1 MASYNASS
9 PLLAL
14 PRELRDDILGYLS
27 LPAYVYTSTTTKD
40 THNLY
45 QSRRSSG
52 ETYVDTR
59 ICLPSHPP
67 ANILGTCRQLRQECL
82 EHHVRLLNSQPPEK
96 LKSTEEKPMSNVL
109 AARLGAEFAEEAER
123 ACDDGT
129 LRITLEIQ
137 RSLRGPHGYYT
148 PVRDELSPR
157 FLALLPLMNK
167 ARKLRLT
174 IWPGYDWW
182 NGGPQP
188 FYDKRGNAR
197 INPGE
202 AAKPNAAS
210 VAISTVLQQ
219 LPHVEELVVD
229 VLMQAED
236 GGRWDLPDRKWENL
250 QPWLD
255 SPITPNVGQALK
267 KINRNLTGFWKATE
281 PEPFYVQ
288 HEMRQGSGNTW
299 KVERKGDMVTV
310 SHQYPTL
317 LLFVPRSP
325 SIQPTMKSFLDTG
338 NGEDLEFFKALAV
351 QESYV
356 RTD

>member
-1 MASYNASS
+1 MASHNASP

-14 PRELRDDILGYLS
+14 PRELRDDILGYLN
-27 LPAYVYTSTTTKD
+27 LPAYVYTSTTIKD
-40 THNLY
+40 THHLY

-82 EHHVRLLNSQPPEK
+82 EYHVRLLNSQPSEVPKNSE
-96 LKSTEEKPMSNVL
+96 SNVL

-137 RSLRGPHGYYT
+137 RSLRGSHGYYI

-182 NGGPQP
+182 NGPQP

-202 AAKPNAAS
+202 AAKPNAAF
-210 VAISTVLQQ
+210 VAISKVLQQ
-219 LPHVEELVVD
+219 LPHVEELIVD
-229 VLMQAED
+229 VLMQAQD

-255 SPITPNVGQALK
+255 SPITPNIGQALK
-267 KINRNLTGFWKATE
+267 KINRNLTVFWKATE

-288 HEMRQGSGNTW
+288 NEMRQGSGNTW
-299 KVERKGDMVTV
+299 KVKRKGDMVTV
-310 SHQYPTL
+310 SYHTQN
-317 LLFVPRSP
+317 FFF
-325 SIQPTMKSFLDTG
+325 SFLAYSE
-338 NGEDLEFFKALAV
+338 N
-351 QESYV
+351 S
-356 RTD
+356 RR

>member
-1 MASYNASS
+1 MAFHNASS

-14 PRELRDDILGYLS
+14 PRELRDDILGYLT
-27 LPAYVYTSTTTKD
+27 LPAYVYTSTTTKN

-52 ETYVDTR
+52 DTYVDTR
-59 ICLPSHPP
+59 ICLPSHPSP
-67 ANILGTCRQLRQECL
+67 NILGTCKQLREEAL
-82 EHHVRLLNSQPPEK
+82 EHHVRLL
-96 LKSTEEKPMSNVL
+96 KSMSPGAYKSSGEKPMSNVL

-137 RSLRGPHGYYT
+137 RSLRGPHGYYL

-210 VAISTVLQQ
+210 VAIEKILAQF
-219 LPHVEELVVD
+219 PRVEELVVD

-255 SPITPNVGQALK
+255 NSITPNVGQVLK
-267 KINRNLTGFWKATE
+267 KVNRNLIGFWRATE

-288 HEMRQGSGNTW
+288 HEVRQGSGNTW
-299 KVERKGDMVTV
+299 KVEREGDMVTV
-310 SHQYPTL
+310 RVTL
-317 LLFVPRSP
+317 SERSCIRP
-325 SIQPTMKSFLDTG
+325 SLTITTANDEVFLRYR
-338 NGEDLEFFKALAV
+338 K
-351 QESYV
+351 
-356 RTD
+356 